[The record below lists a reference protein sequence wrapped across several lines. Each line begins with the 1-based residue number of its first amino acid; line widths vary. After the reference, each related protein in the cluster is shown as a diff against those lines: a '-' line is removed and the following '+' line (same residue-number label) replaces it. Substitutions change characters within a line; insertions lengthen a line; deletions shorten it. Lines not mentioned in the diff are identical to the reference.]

1 MPELAEVEFYRRRWD
16 AGMDQPVV
24 AVRIHPRARDFRG
37 VDPGALVR
45 ALTGQPLAG
54 SEARGKQMLFRFGE
68 AAWLGI
74 HLGMTGRLRVEAG
87 VRGPV
92 RPGRQRGG
100 RTRGNS
106 VAPSQEPTRHT
117 PAEDARHDHL
127 VLEQPGRRLVFS
139 DPRMFGRI
147 RFDAGAEPPPW
158 WKALPPSVLDPAFDV
173 AALGA
178 FLRRRARAP
187 LKGVLLLQER
197 FPGVGNWMADEIL
210 WRAGLHP
217 SRPAGSLEAGEL
229 GRLWREVRFVA
240 RGALRSIA
248 HDGRRLPRGWLFH
261 QRWADGGL
269 CPRSGVPLVR
279 ETIGGRTTCW
289 SPAVQSSQP
298 APPAR
303 RRGRRVPAPPT
314 VETVRNAR
322 RIPAVG
328 TVKTVETVETVRT
341 ARPVSA
347 MRTVSRAAGSGRS
360 PR

>member
-16 AGMDQPVV
+16 AGMGQPVI

-37 VDPGALVR
+37 ADPRALVR
-45 ALTGQPLAG
+45 ALVGQHLTG
-54 SEARGKQMLFRFGE
+54 SEARGKQMLIRFGE

-74 HLGMTGRLRVEAG
+74 HLGMTGRLRVDAG
-87 VRGPV
+87 LRGSV
-92 RPGRQRGG
+92 RPGRRRGG

-106 VAPSQEPTRHT
+106 VAPSQEPTRHI

-127 VLEQPGRRLVFS
+127 VLEQPVQRLVFS

-147 RFDAGAEPPPW
+147 RFDAGVEPPPW
-158 WKALPPSVLDPAFDV
+158 WRALPPSVLDPAFDV

-217 SRPAGSLEAGEL
+217 SRPAGSLHAGEL

-248 HDGRRLPRGWLFH
+248 HDGRQLPRGWLFH
-261 QRWADGGL
+261 QRWTDGGL
-269 CPRSGVPLVR
+269 CPRSGVLLVR

-289 SPAVQSSQP
+289 SPAVQSPQP

-303 RRGRRVPAPPT
+303 RTGRSAPEAPTEGPVKNAKRSPT
-314 VETVRNAR
+314 VRPVKNAK
-322 RIPAVG
+322 RIP
-328 TVKTVETVETVRT
+328 TVRT
-341 ARPVSA
+341 VKNARKV
-347 MRTVSRAAGSGRS
+347 RTVSRAAGSGRS